1 MLSLLLLAI
10 ALLVWPQLR
19 TLRRLRPAGKREI
32 VVPPYIWLIAAT
44 IGTYLVAG
52 IGGLIAGAVVAATVY
67 RIVKQGKRDRALRTA
82 TEALSNGLG
91 GVVDELRAGAHPA
104 TAAEGAAQDTPAPA
118 NEVLRAAAAT
128 ARLGGDVER
137 TLRDLRQ
144 PLLKTAVDQLARAW
158 HVSAKHGVALAD
170 VLDAT
175 RRDLD
180 ERAAF
185 ARQVHARMAGPRAS
199 AAVLAGLP
207 VFGVVMGELSG
218 AGPAQILLNTAA
230 GQVLLVVGAVLLAAG
245 LWWTKRIT
253 EVEP

>member
-1 MLSLLLLAI
+1 MLSLLLAAA
-10 ALLVWPQLR
+10 ALLVWPQPKQFH
-19 TLRRLRPAGKREI
+19 RLTSPANSNI
-32 VVPPYIWLIAAT
+32 VVPQWVWLPAAA
-44 IGTYLVAG
+44 IITYLAAG
-52 IGGLIAGAVVAATVY
+52 VGGLIAGTVLTAVIY
-67 RIVKQGKRDRALRTA
+67 RILKQGKRHRALKAA

-104 TAAEGAAQDTPAPA
+104 TAAEGAARDTPAPA
-118 NEVLRAAAAT
+118 DEILKAAAAT

-137 TLRDLRQ
+137 TLRSLRQ
-144 PLLKTAVDQLARAW
+144 PLLSTAVDQLAKAW

-180 ERAAF
+180 QRAAF

-207 VFGVVMGELSG
+207 VFGVLLGELSG
-218 AGPAQILLNTAA
+218 ARPLHTLTSTTA
-230 GQVLLVVGAVLLAAG
+230 GQFLLVLGAVFLAAG

>member
-1 MLSLLLLAI
+1 VLSLLLLAT
-10 ALLVWPQLR
+10 ALLVWPQLKP
-19 TLRRLRPAGKREI
+19 LRRLRPADKREI
-32 VVPPYIWLIAAT
+32 VVPQYVWLIAAVVA
-44 IGTYLVAG
+44 TYLVAG
-52 IGGLIAGAVVAATVY
+52 IGGLVAGAVLTTTVH
-67 RIVKQGKRDRALRTA
+67 RIVKQGKRNRALRAA
-82 TEALSNGLG
+82 TEALGTGLG

-104 TAAEGAAQDTPAPA
+104 TAAEGAARDTPAPA
-118 NEVLRAAAAT
+118 DEVLKAAAAT

-137 TLRDLRQ
+137 TLKDLRQ
-144 PLLKTAVDQLARAW
+144 PLLETDQLARAW

-180 ERAAF
+180 QRAAF

-207 VFGVVMGELSG
+207 VFGVLLGELSG
-218 AGPAQILLNTAA
+218 ARPMQVLAGTAA
-230 GQVLLVVGAVLLAAG
+230 GQLLLVLGALFLAAG

>member
-1 MLSLLLLAI
+1 MLTLLLLAA
-10 ALLVWPQLR
+10 ALLVWPQFKP
-19 TLRRLRPAGKREI
+19 LRRLRPKGKREI
-32 VVPPYIWLIAAT
+32 VVPQWLWPAAAVV
-44 IGTYLVAG
+44 ITYLVAG
-52 IGGLIAGAVVAATVY
+52 IGGLVAGAVLTAVIY
-67 RIVKQGKRDRALRTA
+67 RIIRQGRENRALRAA

-104 TAAEGAAQDTPAPA
+104 AAAEGAAQDTPPPA
-118 NEVLRAAAAT
+118 GEVLKAAAAT

-144 PLLKTAVDQLARAW
+144 PLLGTAVDQLAKAW

-180 ERAAF
+180 QRAAF

-207 VFGVVMGELSG
+207 VFGLLLGELSG
-218 AGPAQILLNTAA
+218 ARPLHTLTSATG
-230 GQVLLVVGAVLLAAG
+230 GQLLLVLGALFLAAG

-253 EVEP
+253 EVRP

>member
-1 MLSLLLLAI
+1 MLSLLLLAA
-10 ALLVWPQLR
+10 ALLVWPQLKPI
-19 TLRRLRPAGKREI
+19 RRLRPRGKREV
-32 VVPPYIWLIAAT
+32 VVPQWLWLAAAAT
-44 IGTYLVAG
+44 ITYLAAGVGGLVAG
-52 IGGLIAGAVVAATVY
+52 AVLAAVIY
-67 RIVKQGKRDRALRTA
+67 RIIKQGKRNRALRAA

-104 TAAEGAAQDTPAPA
+104 IAAEGAAQDTPAPA
-118 NEVLRAAAAT
+118 DEVLRAAAAT

-137 TLRDLRQ
+137 TLRELKQ
-144 PLLKTAVDQLARAW
+144 PLLTTATDQLAKAW

-180 ERAAF
+180 QRAAF

-199 AAVLAGLP
+199 AAVLAALP
-207 VFGVVMGELSG
+207 VFGVLLGELSG
-218 AGPAQILLNTAA
+218 ARPLHTLIETTA
-230 GQVLLVVGAVLLAAG
+230 GQLLLVLGALFLAAG
-245 LWWTKRIT
+245 LWWTRRIT

>member
-1 MLSLLLLAI
+1 MLSLVLTAA
-10 ALLVWPQLR
+10 ALLVWPQLKPI
-19 TLRRLRPAGKREI
+19 RRLRPRDKREI
-32 VVPPYIWLIAAT
+32 VVPQWLWPVAAAT
-44 IGTYLVAG
+44 ITYLAAGLGGLVAG
-52 IGGLIAGAVVAATVY
+52 AVLAAVIY
-67 RIVKQGKRDRALRTA
+67 RIVKQGKRSRALRAA

-104 TAAEGAAQDTPAPA
+104 NAAEGAAQDTPAPA
-118 NEVLRAAAAT
+118 DEVLRAAAAT

-144 PLLKTAVDQLARAW
+144 PLLATATDQLAKAW
-158 HVSAKHGVALAD
+158 HVSARHGVALAD

-180 ERAAF
+180 QRAAF

-199 AAVLAGLP
+199 AAVLAALP
-207 VFGVVMGELSG
+207 VFGVLLGELSG
-218 AGPAQILLNTAA
+218 ARPLHTLIETTA
-230 GQVLLVVGAVLLAAG
+230 GQLLLVLGALFLAAG

>member
-1 MLSLLLLAI
+1 VLSLLLLAT
-10 ALLVWPQLR
+10 ALLVWPQLKP
-19 TLRRLRPAGKREI
+19 LRRLRPAGKKEI
-32 VVPPYIWLIAAT
+32 VVPRWLWLIAAVT
-44 IGTYLVAG
+44 VTYLAAG
-52 IGGLIAGAVVAATVY
+52 VGGLIAGAVLGAVIH
-67 RIVKQGKRDRALRTA
+67 RIIKQGKRNRALRAA
-82 TEALSNGLG
+82 TEALSDGLG

-104 TAAEGAAQDTPAPA
+104 AAAESAARDTPAPA
-118 NEVLRAAAAT
+118 DEVLRSAAAT

-144 PLLKTAVDQLARAW
+144 PLIGTAVDQLARAW

-180 ERAAF
+180 QRAAF

-207 VFGVVMGELSG
+207 VFGVLLGELSG
-218 AGPAQILLNTAA
+218 ARPLHTLVATTA
-230 GQVLLVVGAVLLAAG
+230 GQVLLVLGAVLLAGG

-253 EVEP
+253 EGKP

>member
-1 MLSLLLLAI
+1 VLTLLLLAA
-10 ALLVWPQLR
+10 ALLVWPQLKQV
-19 TLRRLRPAGKREI
+19 RRLRPAGKREI
-32 VVPPYIWLIAAT
+32 VVPQWLWLIAAVT
-44 IGTYLVAG
+44 ITYFVAG
-52 IGGLIAGAVVAATVY
+52 IGGLIAGAVLTAVIY
-67 RIVKQGKRDRALRTA
+67 HILKQGKRNRALRAA

-104 TAAEGAAQDTPAPA
+104 NAAEGAAQDTPPPA
-118 NEVLRAAAAT
+118 GEVLKAAAAT

-144 PLLKTAVDQLARAW
+144 PLLETAVDQLAKAW

-180 ERAAF
+180 QRAAF

-207 VFGVVMGELSG
+207 VFGVLLGELSG
-218 AGPAQILLNTAA
+218 ARPLHVLISTTA
-230 GQVLLVVGAVLLAAG
+230 GQLLLVLGALCLAAG

>member
-1 MLSLLLLAI
+1 MLSLVLLAT
-10 ALLVWPQLR
+10 ALLVWPQLKP
-19 TLRRLRPAGKREI
+19 LRRLRPANKREV
-32 VVPPYIWLIAAT
+32 VVPHYIWLIAAMT
-44 IGTYLVAG
+44 ATYLVAG
-52 IGGLIAGAVVAATVY
+52 IGGLIAGAVLAATVY
-67 RIVKQGKRDRALRTA
+67 RMVKQAKRNRALTKA

-104 TAAEGAAQDTPAPA
+104 IAAAGAAQDTPAPA
-118 NEVLRAAAAT
+118 GEVLKAVAAT
-128 ARLGGDVER
+128 ARSGGDVER
-137 TLRDLRQ
+137 TLKELRR
-144 PLLKTAVDQLARAW
+144 PLLRTDQLARAW
-158 HVSAKHGVALAD
+158 RVSARHGVALAD

-180 ERAAF
+180 QRAAF

-207 VFGVVMGELSG
+207 VFGVLLGELSG
-218 AGPAQILLNTAA
+218 ARPMQVLAGTTA
-230 GQVLLVVGAVLLAAG
+230 GQLLLVLGALFLAAG

>member
-1 MLSLLLLAI
+1 MLTLLLLAA
-10 ALLVWPQLR
+10 ALLVWPQLKPV
-19 TLRRLRPAGKREI
+19 RRLRPKGKREI
-32 VVPPYIWLIAAT
+32 VVPQWLWLAGAVT
-44 IGTYLVAG
+44 GTYLAAGVGGLVAG
-52 IGGLIAGAVVAATVY
+52 AALAAVTY
-67 RIVKQGKRDRALRTA
+67 RIIKQGKRNRALRAA

-104 TAAEGAAQDTPAPA
+104 AAAEGAAEDTPAPA
-118 NEVLRAAAAT
+118 CEVLKAAAAT

-144 PLLKTAVDQLARAW
+144 PLLRTAVDQLARAW
-158 HVSAKHGVALAD
+158 HVSAEHGVALAD

-180 ERAAF
+180 QRAAF

-207 VFGVVMGELSG
+207 VFGVLLGELSG
-218 AGPAQILLNTAA
+218 ARPLHTLVGTVP
-230 GQVLLVVGAVLLAAG
+230 GQFLLVLGALFLAAG

-253 EVEP
+253 EVDP